1 MKWLVKGLIGLGR
14 LMYAVIK
21 TGGKQYKVSEGDV
34 LRVEKL
40 SGDAGEMVSFD
51 QVLMVGDDKSST
63 VGKPYVK
70 GAEVQATV
78 LEQTRGDKVIVFKKR
93 RRKNSRRKNGHR
105 QLLTVLR
112 VTDVLAKPA
121 RTKAASKKAV
131 EKAVGEQDTTAADS
145 ENLASED

>member
-1 MKWLVKGLIGLGR
+1 MKWLVKGLVGLGR
-14 LMYAVIK
+14 IMYAVIK

-78 LEQTRGDKVIVFKKR
+78 LEQTRGDKIIVFKMMFFLPDANQNG
-93 RRKNSRRKNGHR
+93 RKNCNSIKW
-105 QLLTVLR
+105 
-112 VTDVLAKPA
+112 
-121 RTKAASKKAV
+121 
-131 EKAVGEQDTTAADS
+131 
-145 ENLASED
+145 